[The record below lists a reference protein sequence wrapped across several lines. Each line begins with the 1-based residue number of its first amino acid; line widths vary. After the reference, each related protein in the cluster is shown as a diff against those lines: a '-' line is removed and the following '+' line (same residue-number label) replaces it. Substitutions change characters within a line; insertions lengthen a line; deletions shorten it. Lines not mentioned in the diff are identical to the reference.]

1 MRNLFPLLLLFS
13 PALVTAQQT
22 SAQIPDAVAKYEVTL
37 HEQLSSSCEVIQAAT
52 LVQHKQYD
60 ALLLANTTDEIYS
73 PELAKSDFVAISD
86 AVPKQVVKS
95 AKKSGFRVRLENPAS
110 TPGGKPETKG
120 NSCPDLQRAIS
131 EASRQR
137 YQRRMELQT
146 QFHTLG
152 SNLLPPTA
160 IKQVQPESAV
170 NQSAAQ
176 SSATSNKKQ
185 GTVVVAIAIGVDG
198 NVHGVKVVRE
208 LDATLDQ
215 KAMDAVRQWQFS
227 PARMNGLPVPVE
239 VMVEVNF
246 RLH

>member
-1 MRNLFPLLLLFS
+1 MLLFS

-22 SAQIPDAVAKYEVTL
+22 PDALAKYEVTL
-37 HEQLSSSCEVIQAAT
+37 HEPFSSSCEVIQAAT
-52 LVQHKQYD
+52 LVQYKQYD
-60 ALLLANTTDEIYS
+60 ALLLANAADEIYS
-73 PELAKSDFVAISD
+73 PELDKSDFVVISD
-86 AVPKQVVKS
+86 AAPKQAVTS
-95 AKKSGFRVRLENPAS
+95 AKKSGFRVRLENRAS
-110 TPGGKPETKG
+110 TPEGKPEMKG
-120 NSCPDLQRAIS
+120 DSCPDLKQAIA
-131 EASRQR
+131 EAGRQR
-137 YQRRMELQT
+137 YKRRMELQT
-146 QFHTLG
+146 QLHSMG

-170 NQSAAQ
+170 NRPAAQ
-176 SSATSNKKQ
+176 LNATSNKTQ

-208 LDATLDQ
+208 LDAALDQ
-215 KAMDAVRQWQFS
+215 KAMEAVRQWQFS